1 MKTQTRKKYKTQ
13 KSTPELYQIVWNTHT
28 IEQRFKMWLKG
39 IYDSVRFFPEEKSP
53 QLVAKKRRG
62 RPRKDRSFD
71 AATNTTY
78 TKSTAWEL

>member
-1 MKTQTRKKYKTQ
+1 MKTQTRKKQKTV
-13 KSTPELYQIVWNTHT
+13 KHTPDLYEIAWKPQTM
-28 IEQRFKMWLKG
+28 EQRVKMWLKG

-53 QLVAKKRRG
+53 HLVAKKRRG
-62 RPRKDRSFD
+62 RPRKNWSFD